1 MKWSAMIVGACIC
14 ASGCSY
20 YARGPA
26 DYRVAVRKVL
36 ERKQPDVEACYKQT
50 YEKDNSVEGRVV
62 VSFEVEPKT
71 GKIVKPSVVPAGT
84 TATEALQKCVLT
96 GLAGL
101 TIDPPDQRTGAA
113 TFTWEFSRAVSA
125 EHSG

>member
-1 MKWSAMIVGACIC
+1 MKCSAMIVGACIC
-14 ASGCSY
+14 LSGCSF

-26 DYRVAVRKVL
+26 DYRTAVRKVL
-36 ERKQPDVEACYKQT
+36 EQKQPDVEACYKQS
-50 YEKDNSVEGRVV
+50 YEKDDSVQGRVV

-84 TATEALQKCVLT
+84 TANETLQKCVLT
-96 GLAGL
+96 GLDGL
-101 TIDPPDQRTGAA
+101 ALDPPDQRTGAA
-113 TFTWEFSRAVSA
+113 TFTWDFSPAAST